1 MIAASMVVLAA
12 LYVDM
17 RCTRCG
23 LYRHEHVRGM
33 NPPGKRACSKF
44 SEGRPER
51 RLTVEE
57 ENAEARQ
64 RGLGGLRPVYG
75 LLVMALLIVAV
86 IVLGAV
92 R

>member
-1 MIAASMVVLAA
+1 MIAASVVLAA

-23 LYRHEHVRGM
+23 LHRYDHFHGM
-33 NPPGKRACSKF
+33 NPLGKRSCSKF
-44 SEGRPER
+44 TERRPER

-75 LLVMALLIVAV
+75 LLVMALLLVAV

>member
-1 MIAASMVVLAA
+1 MAVLAA
-12 LYVDM
+12 LYMDM

-23 LYRHEHVRGM
+23 LYRHEHVRGV
-33 NPPGKRACSKF
+33 NPPGKPACSKF
-44 SEGRPER
+44 TERRPER
-51 RLTVEE
+51 RLTVKE

-75 LLVMALLIVAV
+75 ILVPAVVLLTV

-92 R
+92 T

>member
-1 MIAASMVVLAA
+1 MIAAPMVVLAA

-23 LYRHEHVRGM
+23 LHRCDHVRGM
-33 NPPGKRACSKF
+33 NPLGKRSCSKF
-44 SEGRPER
+44 TERRPER

-75 LLVMALLIVAV
+75 LLVMALLLVAV
-86 IVLGAV
+86 IVLG